1 MVRKSVLRLGLAV
14 VVGLAGVT
22 RSGAQAAG
30 DTAQQGAATANT
42 NATDT
47 TDTYTTLDG
56 YGLGRIVPGA
66 LTDVTLRART
76 AMVKL
81 KIVEEPTR
89 SLGRQLTT
97 LRGKKGTTD
106 VVISLRSQSVNTTR
120 VEVTAREGGA
130 RWDKELEQQILDAIG
145 KR

>member
-14 VVGLAGVT
+14 LMSLAGV
-22 RSGAQAAG
+22 SVSAAQAPG
-30 DTAQQGAATANT
+30 DTAHQGT
-42 NATDT
+42 ATDYANASDS

-56 YGLGRIVPGA
+56 YGVGRIVPGA
-66 LTDVTLRART
+66 LADVTLRART
-76 AMVKL
+76 AMVKM

-89 SLGRQLTT
+89 SLGRQLKT
-97 LRGKKGTTD
+97 LRGKKGSTD
-106 VVISLRSQSVNTTR
+106 VVISLRFQSVNTTR

-130 RWDKELEQQILDAIG
+130 LWDKGLEEQVLDAIG